1 MASEKIE
8 NLLIKEM
15 VIIHKY
21 LMKMGARK
29 EDAEDIV
36 QDTLCKA
43 IEYADSLKG
52 AKVSSWLFKVAI
64 NSYYNLYNKQKRE
77 QIGLDDN
84 VIANLYT
91 DGVLEGHILSAE
103 LKENVEKVLG
113 SLKESYKSL
122 IVFKYFMDLSY
133 KEIGEILDLDEN
145 QVKTYL
151 YRARNK
157 FKEQWEGLKY
167 GR

>member
-1 MASEKIE
+1 MANDKIE
-8 NLLIKEM
+8 DLLIKEM
-15 VIIHKY
+15 GIIHKY
-21 LMKMGARK
+21 LMKMGASK

-36 QDTLCKA
+36 QDTFCKA

-52 AKVSSWLFKVAI
+52 AKVSSWLFKVSI

-91 DGVLEGHILSAE
+91 DGVLESHILSAE

-113 SLKESYKSL
+113 SLKESYKNL
-122 IVFKYFMDLSY
+122 IIFKYFMDLSY
-133 KEIGEILDLDEN
+133 KEIGDILDLDEN

-157 FKEQWEGLKY
+157 FKEQWEI
-167 GR
+167 GRAHV